1 MSWHMPWKPADE
13 NTRTCW
19 GYSFQWT
26 QDHLSADEMHKLKFT
41 YDELADEC
49 LARLDHISPPSDGT
63 LPRNSSIPS
72 AKAKDGT
79 SVAPPLKRDLYILLR
94 DHASTDEKL
103 AQLWKEANTIPEWV
117 DWQQIQRGQ
126 DVFYRYGGAA
136 LTGLAY
142 QSLLGGMVCRS
153 DIIDQFILGQ
163 HTDHTG
169 LGGKPCRG
177 DPGTNRRLLDQ
188 GCQAQVI

>member
-1 MSWHMPWKPADE
+1 MNLYMPWQRVDE

-26 QDHLSADEMHKLKFT
+26 QDHLSADQMHKLKFT
-41 YDELADEC
+41 YDELADDC
-49 LARLDHISPPSDGT
+49 LARLDQISPPSSAT
-63 LPRNSSIPS
+63 LPRNSNSPLT
-72 AKAKDGT
+72 KAQDGT
-79 SVAPPLKRDLYILLR
+79 PATSPPKRDLYILLQ

-103 AQLWKEANTIPEWV
+103 AQLWRDVNTIPDWV

-153 DIIDQFILGQ
+153 SLAEEVAIPSI
-163 HTDHTG
+163 H
-169 LGGKPCRG
+169 
-177 DPGTNRRLLDQ
+177 
-188 GCQAQVI
+188 